1 MPARDTCNICN
12 KSVSCRNVI
21 ECSLCVTKIHL
32 KCDNFNIIDAKI
44 MKNSGLD
51 RF

>member
-1 MPARDTCNICN
+1 MPARDTCNTCN
-12 KSVSCRNVI
+12 KSVSCTNII
-21 ECSLCVTKIHL
+21 ECSLCVTKIYL

-44 MKNSGLD
+44 IKNSGLD